1 MLAPVKLK
9 GHRHEHLP
17 FPKLIISL
25 PSRQISSFKFMGFGL
40 GIVLRKTYFHWISRV
55 KPRKRRFG
63 KKQVKK
69 ATIYRENDLEEI
81 CF

>member
-1 MLAPVKLK
+1 
-9 GHRHEHLP
+9 
-17 FPKLIISL
+17 
-25 PSRQISSFKFMGFGL
+25 MGFGL